1 VEDSKKMTMIE
12 TLVLVAVVLG
22 LVIFKAKYG

>member
-1 VEDSKKMTMIE
+1 VEDSKKMTILE
-12 TLVLVAVVLG
+12 TLVLVTVVLG